1 MRRTVN
7 CALILISLLL
17 FTGPAGA
24 QSVEE
29 LLDMAN
35 DGIGSAQCL
44 LGFKYLDGDGVEQDT
59 SEAMKWFRMAAEN
72 GDAHASYTL
81 GRIYYKGEG
90 TAVDYAEAFKWFL
103 VAGEKSD
110 ANSQFRLSEMYL
122 NGNGVDKDVIA
133 AYAWLTLAIGN
144 GANKRGV
151 RDNLERDMT
160 KAQVE
165 QARALAD
172 SLQSSFE

>member
-1 MRRTVN
+1 MRRLVH
-7 CALILISLLL
+7 CAFILISLLL
-17 FTGPAGA
+17 VTGPAGA
-24 QSVEE
+24 QSVDE

-44 LGFKYLDGDGVEQDT
+44 LGFKYLDGDGVAQDT
-59 SEAMKWFRMAAEN
+59 TEAMKWFGMAAEN
-72 GDAHASYTL
+72 GDAHAAYTL

-90 TAVDYAEAFKWFL
+90 TAVNYDEAFKWFL
-103 VAGEKSD
+103 MAAQRSD

-122 NGNGVDKDVIA
+122 NGEGVDKDVIT
-133 AYAWLTLAIGN
+133 AYAWLSLAIGN

-151 RDNLERDMT
+151 RDNLEREMT

-165 QARALAD
+165 QAKDMAD
-172 SLQSSFE
+172 SLAANVE

>member
-1 MRRTVN
+1 
-7 CALILISLLL
+7 
-17 FTGPAGA
+17 
-24 QSVEE
+24 
-29 LLDMAN
+29 
-35 DGIGSAQCL
+35 
-44 LGFKYLDGDGVEQDT
+44 
-59 SEAMKWFRMAAEN
+59 MAAEN